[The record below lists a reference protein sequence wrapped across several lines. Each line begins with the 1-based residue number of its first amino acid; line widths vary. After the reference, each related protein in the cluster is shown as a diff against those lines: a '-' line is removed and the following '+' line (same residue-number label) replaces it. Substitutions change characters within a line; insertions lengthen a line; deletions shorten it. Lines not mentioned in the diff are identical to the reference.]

1 MRTGSHPIV
10 LAVACLSLAASV
22 LGAEP
27 LGYPWLGTK
36 KVTANIANSITP
48 PKGYHRTKVAKGSF
62 ADWLRR
68 LPLKE
73 AGAPVLLHTGRRK
86 ANQRAHFRVVEID
99 TGRRNLQQCADIVIR
114 LKAEYLFLRQLHPAI
129 HFNFTSGDEASF
141 TRWAA
146 GYRPL
151 VRGNKVRW
159 AKTAKPDSSY
169 ENFRKYLSTVFLYAG
184 TLSLSKEL
192 VARKSVQDMAI
203 GDVFIRGGSPGH
215 AAIVVDLAVDRRSGH
230 KVFLI
235 AQSYMPAQ
243 DFHILRNPNDPDRSP
258 WYRLDFGATLRTPEW
273 TFRKS
278 ELMCFGAEHE

>member
-36 KVTANIANSITP
+36 KVTANIENSIAP
-48 PKGYHRTKVAKGSF
+48 PKGYYRTKVAKASF

-68 LPLKE
+68 LPLRE
-73 AGAPVLLHTGRRK
+73 AGAPVLLHTGRQK
-86 ANQRAHFRVVEID
+86 TNQRAHFRVVDID

-114 LKAEYLFLRQLHPAI
+114 LRAEHLFLRQLYSAI

-146 GYRPL
+146 GYRAI

-159 AKTAKPDSSY
+159 AKTAESDSSY
-169 ENFRKYLSTVFLYAG
+169 ENFRKYLITVFVYAG

-192 VARKSVQDMAI
+192 VARKSVQDMTI

-215 AAIVVDLAVDRRSGH
+215 AVIVVDMAVDRRSGH

-243 DFHILRNPNDPDRSP
+243 DLHILKNPTDPDRSP
-258 WYRLDFGATLRTPEW
+258 WYRLDFGTTLKTPEW
-273 TFRKS
+273 TFRKN
-278 ELMCFGAEHE
+278 ELMRFGAERE